1 MNQHNMDQEV
11 PPGSPK
17 KGVMRWLWDITIVL
31 LAVWAVNAWY
41 TRDMLATN
49 QTIRSFNVVSLS
61 GAVTE
66 VKADPERPTLMY
78 FFAPWCSVCRASIGN
93 LDDLDPDKVQLY
105 VIALDYKSQNE
116 VEQFVSDVGLESPV
130 YLGTNE
136 IRDGFAV
143 KAYPSYYV
151 LDESFSITS
160 RTVGYSTSLGMWLRT
175 L

>member
-1 MNQHNMDQEV
+1 
-11 PPGSPK
+11 
-17 KGVMRWLWDITIVL
+17 
-31 LAVWAVNAWY
+31 
-41 TRDMLATN
+41 MLETD
-49 QTIRSFNVVSLS
+49 QTIRDFRVVSLS
-61 GAVTE
+61 GE
-66 VKADPERPTLMY
+66 VVNVQADPARPTLMY

-105 VIALDYKSQNE
+105 VIALDYKNQNE
-116 VEQFVSDVGLESPV
+116 VEQFVSNVGLESPV

-151 LDESFSITS
+151 LDERFSITS

>member
-1 MNQHNMDQEV
+1 MNQHDIDQEA
-11 PPGSPK
+11 PQGSRK
-17 KGVMRWLWDITIVL
+17 KGALRWFWDIAIVL
-31 LAVWAVNAWY
+31 LAVWAVNAWH
-41 TRDMLATN
+41 TRDMLATD
-49 QTIRSFNVVSLS
+49 QTIRDFNVVSLS
-61 GAVTE
+61 GEVVTAQ
-66 VKADPERPTLMY
+66 ADSNRPTLMY

-93 LDDLDPDKVQLY
+93 LDDLDPSKVQLY
-105 VIALDYKSQNE
+105 VIALDYKNQNE
-116 VEQFVSDVGLESPV
+116 VEQFVSDVGLEAPV

-151 LDESFSITS
+151 LDENFNITS